1 MAIKVTTKNNIVKI
15 GYEQGPS
22 GATGATGIQGEQGDT
37 GPPGPAGSGATGQ
50 TGAQGPVGP
59 GGAAPVISQNVVV
72 NLPTGGSFGKYSHGD
87 TITYN
92 SEDPQNALDLILDAV
107 NESGAPNIV
116 TFTSTTPPFN
126 LTSSSLT
133 VAYNVQN
140 QNYPAGALMTVR
152 VDRKAEG
159 ADDNT
164 YSQVHISENISAP
177 SVNTSFSDSYTLTGF
192 STTGFTYRL
201 TATDDKPGSTSDIQ
215 TITVSPS
222 YSDTTISPG
231 LVAARSTVSAFE
243 GETNSSREKGNY
255 NSTVTA
261 TINKN
266 NTHVDT
272 TEVKLERR
280 VDGGAYS
287 TLVTE
292 NSGFGGADYSFSF
305 TDNSN
310 SGLTDVSTIEY
321 KITVKDQYTAN
332 GGSSFF
338 DTFTV
343 NLDKF
348 PVVFSY
354 DSTPASNTTS
364 DTDLQSIYAD
374 LLTNA
379 DVASNKRLISSSGMA
394 SEVFNGSSGTN
405 NVANFTYVAYPSSF
419 GNFTS
424 VTDTTGND
432 ILGDAT
438 WLKDGGTGTP
448 FSGGAFDVT
457 TSFGETLSVKMYKSN
472 SSGAFGPTQIVTITT

>member
-37 GPPGPAGSGATGQ
+37 GPQGPAGSGATGQ
-50 TGAQGPVGP
+50 TGPQGPVGP

-87 TITYN
+87 VITYN

-126 LTSSSLT
+126 LTSSNLT
-133 VAYNVQN
+133 VSYNVQN
-140 QNYPAGALMTVR
+140 QNEP
-152 VDRKAEG
+152 EG

-164 YSQVHISENISAP
+164 YSQVHINENISAS
-177 SVNTSFSDSYTLTGF
+177 SVNTSFSDSYTLVGF

-231 LVAARSTVSAFE
+231 LVAARSTNSGFT

-255 NSTVTA
+255 DSTVTA

-266 NTHVDT
+266 NTYVNI

-310 SGLTDVSTIEY
+310 SALSDVSTIEY

-348 PVVFSY
+348 PVVFSFA
-354 DSTPASNTTS
+354 TTASSPTTS
-364 DTDLQSIYAD
+364 DADLQSIYSA

-379 DVASNKRLISSSGMA
+379 DVSSNKRLISSSGMA
-394 SEVFNGSSGTN
+394 SEVFNGSNGTN
-405 NVANFTYVAYPSSF
+405 NVAHFTYVAYPNSF
-419 GNFTS
+419 GNFTD
-424 VTDTTGND
+424 VRDTGDFD
-432 ILGDAT
+432 ILQDDT

-472 SSGAFGPTQIVTITT
+472 STGAFGSTQTVTITT

>member
-22 GATGATGIQGEQGDT
+22 GATGATGIQGEQGET
-37 GPPGPAGSGATGQ
+37 GPQGPAGSGATGQ
-50 TGAQGPVGP
+50 TGPQGPVGP

-87 TITYN
+87 VITYN
-92 SEDPQNALDLILDAV
+92 SEDPQSALDLILDAV

-133 VAYNVQN
+133 VAYSVQN
-140 QNYPAGALMTVR
+140 QNHPAGAAMNVSIE
-152 VDRKAEG
+152 RKAQG
-159 ADDNT
+159 TSDSTYQVVHTNDNIT
-164 YSQVHISENISAP
+164 TA
-177 SVNTSFSDSYTLTGF
+177 SVNTSFSDSYTLTEF

-201 TATDDKPGSTSDIQ
+201 TATDDKAGSTSDIQ

-231 LVAARSTVSAFE
+231 LVAARSTNSAFT

-255 NSTVTA
+255 DSIVTA

-266 NTHVDT
+266 NTHVNI

-280 VDGGAYS
+280 VDGGSYS

-292 NSGFGGADYSFSF
+292 TSGFGTSDYSFSF

-321 KITVKDQYTAN
+321 KITVKDQYTDN

-343 NLDKF
+343 SLDKF

-354 DSTPASNTTS
+354 DSTSASGATS
-364 DTDLQSIYAD
+364 DADLQSIYAD
-374 LLTNA
+374 LLSNA
-379 DVASNKRLISSSGMA
+379 DVSSNKRLISSSGMT
-394 SEVFNGSSGTN
+394 SQVFNGSNGTN
-405 NVANFTYVAYPSSF
+405 TGGNFTYVAYPESF
-419 GNFTS
+419 GNFTV
-424 VTDTTGND
+424 VTDTSGFD
-432 ILGDAT
+432 ILGDNT

-457 TSFGETLSVKMYKSN
+457 TSFGETLSIKMYKSN
-472 SSGAFGPTQIVTITT
+472 SSKAFNGTQTVTITT